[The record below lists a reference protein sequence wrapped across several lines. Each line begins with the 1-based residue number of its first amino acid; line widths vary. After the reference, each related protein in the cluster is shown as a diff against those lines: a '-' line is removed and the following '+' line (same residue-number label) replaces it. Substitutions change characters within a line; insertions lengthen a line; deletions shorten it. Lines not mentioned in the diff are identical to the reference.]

1 MSKIKVVLVAG
12 SFTSANVNVM
22 LSVIRSIY
30 TEVDIHIVA
39 VQNYKD
45 EIIES
50 GKGLFCHPVTS
61 IRWRF
66 LQKMK
71 YSTNFTLLCR
81 AINVL
86 CNYTFRI
93 IDNFFPSS
101 MENAIY
107 RECETLIKQEGISHI
122 FSVSDPFYSH
132 RVSGKLAEYY
142 NIKWSPVWLDSYSNG
157 FCKQSRIWEW
167 SSLIYEDRIFKK
179 APNIY
184 AIDSS
189 FVGNK
194 LIHKYVYKV
203 KNFRIPYLEEF
214 PVGYNNKNIIY
225 AGLLNNTNRNP
236 YPTLYFFLRAI
247 PKLSEDVLF
256 HFYVRTPDEYI
267 QFVNKSNG
275 RIQFHPFVSRS
286 ELKQLMSDCYM
297 CLIIGN
303 AISFQLPS
311 KVIESISYRKPILF
325 FYTQENDPSFEF
337 LNNYPDIFIQDIT
350 SVSEEDID
358 KFVAYL
364 NKEHPIIP
372 YSQLIANSKY
382 KECTPASVKN
392 IFLS

>member
-142 NIKWSPVWLDSYSNG
+142 NIK
-157 FCKQSRIWEW
+157 F
-167 SSLIYEDRIFKK
+167 
-179 APNIY
+179 
-184 AIDSS
+184 
-189 FVGNK
+189 
-194 LIHKYVYKV
+194 
-203 KNFRIPYLEEF
+203 
-214 PVGYNNKNIIY
+214 
-225 AGLLNNTNRNP
+225 
-236 YPTLYFFLRAI
+236 
-247 PKLSEDVLF
+247 
-256 HFYVRTPDEYI
+256 
-267 QFVNKSNG
+267 
-275 RIQFHPFVSRS
+275 
-286 ELKQLMSDCYM
+286 
-297 CLIIGN
+297 
-303 AISFQLPS
+303 
-311 KVIESISYRKPILF
+311 
-325 FYTQENDPSFEF
+325 
-337 LNNYPDIFIQDIT
+337 
-350 SVSEEDID
+350 
-358 KFVAYL
+358 
-364 NKEHPIIP
+364 
-372 YSQLIANSKY
+372 
-382 KECTPASVKN
+382 
-392 IFLS
+392 